1 MLKRKASTHTFVVIL
16 LTLVSLSLSH
26 SSFPKILSAETINVP
41 EDYPT
46 IQAAINAAT
55 AGDTILVASGTYYE
69 NLVIAKSLTLRG
81 AGSDVTIID
90 GGGTGT
96 GVKIA
101 ADSVNMSGFMIRNSG
116 DGVHLYQCN
125 GVTVSDNKITSNKND
140 GIYVES
146 SDGNTIRGNT
156 ITSNKLGGIFIGYS
170 SDSTISDNLI
180 ASNAHEGV
188 YLCYSSSNT
197 VSGNIITSHA
207 NWPAISLE
215 DSSGNTIGN
224 NTLFSNKWG
233 IDLYEASGNIIV
245 GNTISNSSY
254 YGVSLFESSGNAF
267 YHNNFIGNAEHVSVS
282 WIVLPKIN
290 SWNNSLGEG
299 NYWSD
304 YNGTDADGDG
314 IGDTPYEI
322 DATNQDNHPLMNPY
336 DKTKPVADA
345 GPDQLILNGTNVTF
359 DGSKSSDNLDI
370 VDYGIVD
377 YTWTFTDNTS
387 QVLTGVEANYTF
399 RNIGNF
405 SVTLNVSDHSG
416 NWDTDQMWVNV
427 TETRLTRD
435 VAITSIKPFPITVT
449 TGDLLLI
456 NVTVANQG
464 NMSETFNV
472 TVYYDSSVVG
482 MKKDI
487 SLASGANNTVSFNW
501 NTTGVP
507 GGNYTIK
514 AVASIV
520 AGETD
525 TADNEGIGDKVIVER
540 LSSTISIS
548 ALPQTIIFGNSTTI
562 SGSIIPIRVEV
573 NVMIHYSL
581 YGGSYSILKNVTTG
595 ADGSYSYE
603 WTPNTTGTYEVKA
616 IWPGDATTL
625 PAESNVTAVTV
636 NMASSTILLIVSSA
650 SVTVGSNITISGAIS
665 PARAGV
671 NVTIEYRPSGGNW
684 TTLATVT
691 TDSEGNYSCDWRTTE
706 PGSYEVKTSWEGDDN
721 TLADESDVWNVTV
734 KEGEPATDIYLY
746 AVAIAA
752 VIVLSATAVYVLKV
766 RKPRLAKQPREH
778 KL

>member
-1 MLKRKASTHTFVVIL
+1 MLKRKASTRTFVVIL
-16 LTLVSLSLSH
+16 LTLVSLSLLH
-26 SSFPKILSAETINVP
+26 ASFPTILSAETINVP

-55 AGDTILVASGTYYE
+55 AGDTILVAPGTYYE
-69 NLVIAKSLTLRG
+69 NLVIAKSLTLKG
-81 AGSDVTIID
+81 AGNEITIID
-90 GGGTGT
+90 GGGKGT
-96 GVKIA
+96 GVNIT
-101 ADSVNMSGFMIRNSG
+101 ADSVNMSGFTIRNSG

-125 GVTVSDNKITSNKND
+125 GVTVSNNKITSNKNQ
-140 GIYVES
+140 GVYVES

-156 ITSNKLGGIFIGYS
+156 ITSNKLEGLLTQYS
-170 SDSTISDNLI
+170 SGNTISDNLVT
-180 ASNAHEGV
+180 SNTEDGV
-188 YLCYSSSNT
+188 YLLYSSNNT

-207 NWPAISLE
+207 SRPAISLE
-215 DSSGNTIGN
+215 DSDGNTISN
-224 NTLFSNKWG
+224 NTLFSNEWG
-233 IDLYEASGNIIV
+233 IDLYEASGNTIV
-245 GNTISNSSY
+245 GNTIANSDY
-254 YGVSLFESSGNAF
+254 YGVDLFWSSGNVF
-267 YHNNFIGNAEHVSVS
+267 YHNNFIDNADQVYPSGMNV
-282 WIVLPKIN
+282 
-290 SWNNSLGEG
+290 WNNSLGEG

-314 IGDTPYEI
+314 IGDTPYEM
-322 DATNQDNHPLMNPY
+322 DATNRDNHPLMNPY
-336 DKTKPVADA
+336 DKTRPMADA
-345 GPDQLILNGTNVTF
+345 GPDQLILNGTTVTF
-359 DGSKSSDNLDI
+359 DGSRSSDNLDI
-370 VDYGIVD
+370 VDYGILD
-377 YTWTFTDNTS
+377 YTWTFTDNTT

-405 SVTLNVSDHSG
+405 SVTLNVSDYSG

-427 TETRLTRD
+427 TETRLIRD
-435 VAITSIKPFPITVT
+435 VAITSVKPFPTTVT

-464 NMSETFNV
+464 NISETFNV
-472 TVYYDSSVVG
+472 TIYYDSSVVG
-482 MKKDI
+482 MKSCI
-487 SLASGANNTVSFNW
+487 SLASGANNTLSFNW